1 LLDLPDEIFKET
13 KESKIKSSGAE
24 EILFVKDEAE
34 QLQLANKIIVNNLPV
49 LKIILNKFV

>member
-34 QLQLANKIIVNNLPV
+34 QLQLANKIIDNNLPV

>member
-1 LLDLPDEIFKET
+1 LLDLPDEIFKEM

-34 QLQLANKIIVNNLPV
+34 QLQLASKIIDNNLPV